1 MASNTKPLTLYSH
14 AGGPNPWKVAI
25 ILNALSIPYENKLMD
40 FPDLKKAPF
49 EAINPNG
56 RVPAL
61 EDPNTNTTV
70 WESGACIDYLLET
83 YDTSNTLH
91 AKSGPQTWAQKSWSH
106 FQTSG
111 QGPYYGQRAWF
122 VLYAPEKIELCLNR
136 YSDEIKRVLGV
147 IDRHLK
153 SSGQKFLTGNEA
165 SYADLMFV
173 PWHWLLLQK
182 PFINGEEFPKEFQ
195 SSFPT
200 AWEWHKRLSGI
211 DAVEKAREARNQ
223 AMSKGH

>member
-1 MASNTKPLTLYSH
+1 MAPSALTLYSH

-25 ILNALSIPYENKLMD
+25 ILNALSVPYETKIMD
-40 FPDLKKAPF
+40 FPDLKKEPY
-49 EAINPNG
+49 EKINPNG

-83 YDTSNTLH
+83 YDTSNSLH
-91 AKSGPQTWAQKSWSH
+91 AKSGAQKWAQKSWSH

-111 QGPYYGQRAWF
+111 QGPYFGQRAWF
-122 VLYAPEKIELCLNR
+122 VLYAEEKPDSVLKR
-136 YSDEIKRVLGV
+136 YSDEIKRVLSV
-147 IDRHLK
+147 IDKHLK
-153 SSGQKFLTGNEA
+153 STGNKFLTGNEV
-165 SYADLMFV
+165 SYADLMWV

-182 PFINGEEFPKEFQ
+182 PFINGEDFPKEWQ
-195 SSFPT
+195 SSYPV
-200 AWEWHKRLSGI
+200 AWEWNERMAGM
-211 DAVEKAREARNQ
+211 DAVKKAREARTE